1 MKIVLGGVGVLLAL
15 VLIAGLIAVL
25 VGRRLPERHSATV
38 TREIPAPLGKVAV
51 FVRDVAAHSSW
62 RTGITRIEITERLE
76 GSVRYVEHG
85 SNGRIPFVF
94 REVVPERE
102 YHSVIDTDALPF
114 GGEWTFTL
122 VALDSARTQVT
133 IREDGVVR
141 SALFRF
147 VSTYMMG
154 HTRTIDGYL
163 DDLAKAA
170 PR

>member
-1 MKIVLGGVGVLLAL
+1 MRIVLGIVGAL
-15 VLIAGLIAVL
+15 IATVVVTGIFAVLI
-25 VGRRLPERHSATV
+25 GRRLPERHTATV
-38 TREIPAPLGKVAV
+38 TRDVPAPLARVASI
-51 FVRDVAAHSSW
+51 VRDIEAQPQW
-62 RTGITRIEITERLE
+62 RTGLTRIVVAERPAGAL
-76 GSVRYVEHG
+76 RYVEHG
-85 SNGRIPFVF
+85 SNGEIPFVF
-94 REVVPERE
+94 REVVPDRE
-102 YHSVIDTDALPF
+102 FTSVIDTDALPF

-122 VALDSARTQVT
+122 TPLDSARTQLT